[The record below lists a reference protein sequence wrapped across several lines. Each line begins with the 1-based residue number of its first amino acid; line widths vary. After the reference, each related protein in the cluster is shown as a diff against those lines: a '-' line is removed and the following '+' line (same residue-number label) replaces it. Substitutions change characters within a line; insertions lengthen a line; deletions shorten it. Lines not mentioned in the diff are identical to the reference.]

1 MEIIMHYPSTAE
13 GKQEL
18 EQQVTKIH
26 TEAVVNYITKL
37 ACPLE
42 QKMKLVQSIEDELR
56 NGQKT

>member
-13 GKQEL
+13 SEQTLQKQ
-18 EQQVTKIH
+18 VAKIH

-56 NGQKT
+56 NGQET

>member
-1 MEIIMHYPSTAE
+1 MHYPSTAE
-13 GKQEL
+13 SEQTLQKQ
-18 EQQVTKIH
+18 VAKIH

-56 NGQKT
+56 NGQET